1 MNMLI
6 NNLTSVT
13 STSAGL
19 QRMDGRPVQAHD
31 ELDHHGIGWRVG
43 PAAVRPG
50 PGDPSTR
57 SVERHES
64 WISRPMVQTPARI
77 GQVSVQPSVLLPSP
91 TRSRPLK
98 TC

>member
-6 NNLTSVT
+6 NNLTGVT

-57 SVERHES
+57 SVERHKS
-64 WISRPMVQTPARI
+64 WISRPMAQNPCTDRAGER
-77 GQVSVQPSVLLPSP
+77 P
-91 TRSRPLK
+91 TERVAPLADTLKALK